1 MPSKSAKPYQH
12 ETSAVIAI
20 PMREIS
26 FRITKEQPGHV
37 EARSLTPPLWV
48 TAESREELEHEARE
62 ALIQRFGAAH
72 VAYRVRVRGR
82 GQIQGQP
89 WRLGIAL
96 AGVA

>member
-1 MPSKSAKPYQH
+1 
-12 ETSAVIAI
+12 
-20 PMREIS
+20 MREIS

-82 GQIQGQP
+82 SQIQRQSWP
-89 WRLGIAL
+89 LGIAL
-96 AGVA
+96 AGAA

>member
-1 MPSKSAKPYQH
+1 VKAD
-12 ETSAVIAI
+12 
-20 PMREIS
+20 
-26 FRITKEQPGHV
+26 
-37 EARSLTPPLWV
+37 
-48 TAESREELEHEARE
+48 SREELEHEARE

-72 VAYRVRVRGR
+72 VAYRIRVRGR